1 MIRGKHESRPEG
13 ARRPTAGDEP
23 REFTSRGEGGR
34 VPPFIEKLP
43 NFVLMNLLSQSQV
56 YCHAQIVKDEK

>member
-34 VPPFIEKLP
+34 VPPFIEKL
-43 NFVLMNLLSQSQV
+43 
-56 YCHAQIVKDEK
+56 